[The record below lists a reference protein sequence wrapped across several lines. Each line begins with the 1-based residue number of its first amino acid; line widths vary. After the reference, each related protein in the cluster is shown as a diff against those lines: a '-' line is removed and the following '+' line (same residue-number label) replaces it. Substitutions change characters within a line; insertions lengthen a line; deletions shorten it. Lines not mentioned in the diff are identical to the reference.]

1 MTKKKPTYSPIS
13 SEAVFQI
20 ASTFKKASY
29 VAAYLTIARH
39 ADMHPHGQFGAN
51 RVSGA
56 GANKVAKVAKVGEL
70 AAKAIL
76 TDLANKGFL
85 QQAPAGLGI
94 RGRTAYWI
102 IPEAQALD
110 TNFPH
115 QLIDDFTQ
123 GKSSGIPLKRIFD
136 DEEASPEIKLAALV
150 MLVSLYREHSLSRHG
165 GIPADVFYRKF
176 EEAAVQDADGL
187 YRWECVPTGKRSLT
201 SSWKSAREVLE
212 RLGHDLTG
220 VKDGD
225 ERLQKLSQSLFWP
238 ARTLLE
244 KHGFMFEVV
253 MLHIKEKPVMVIRFN
268 DYHTSE
274 QLPEL
279 GLLNAPEAEGF
290 GFYIN
295 PDDPNQIDRGAAESF
310 WIKWF
315 DDPFLKIKGCR
326 VYEVRFQQWLRFR
339 CADPETAQGLQT
351 FETNVRQ
358 WREAMLE
365 LARASVE

>member
-70 AAKAIL
+70 AAKSIL

-115 QLIDDFTQ
+115 QLIDEFTQ
-123 GKSSGIPLKRIFD
+123 GKSSGIPLRRIFD
-136 DEEASPEIKLAALV
+136 DGEASPEIKLAALV

-165 GIPADVFYRKF
+165 GIHAGVFYREF

-187 YRWECVPTGKRSLT
+187 YRWECVPSK
-201 SSWKSAREVLE
+201 SSMSTWSFTREVLE
-212 RLGHDLTG
+212 QLGHDLTG
-220 VKDGD
+220 MANGD
-225 ERLQKLSQSLFWP
+225 ERLHKLTSSLFWP
-238 ARTLLE
+238 ASTLLK

-310 WIKWF
+310 WIKCF
-315 DDPFLKIKGCR
+315 EDPFMKMEGLR

-351 FETNVRQ
+351 FESNGRH
-358 WREAMLE
+358 WRELVLE
-365 LARASVE
+365 LARESVE